1 MRTRTAVRVRT
12 STLLR
17 SGTRSGFALTMQGQ
31 ARWLHHVLLKLE
43 LVVQLR
49 RTRRRFNM
57 GRGDVY
63 SGRVRK
69 LLRAR
74 TLPSKLSA
82 LCGLCERT
90 VTSTRG
96 KNGGRPRVYGMKQQG
111 PVSEAQSVLKPIETG
126 APSGHSAAA
135 FADTSLVHPISMVL
149 STRMERTKPMNTSTT
164 VRQALKP
171 PVDVAVHSQ
180 TQTATFALG

>member
-1 MRTRTAVRVRT
+1 
-12 STLLR
+12 
-17 SGTRSGFALTMQGQ
+17 MQGQ